1 MTVTSEAGRTHLNS
15 LWTQAHLFNYLDSF
29 YKKLK
34 F

>member
-1 MTVTSEAGRTHLNS
+1 MTVTSEAGSTYLNS
-15 LWTQAHLFNYLDSF
+15 LWTQAHLSNYLDAF